1 MSVRCVTLY
10 VTLSR
15 ATEADAQ
22 VLLDKTQQTM
32 ADFLLAQSPVN
43 ATGFAADEAREAK
56 KHK

>member
-1 MSVRCVTLY
+1 MPC

-22 VLLDKTQQTM
+22 VLLDKTQKTM

-43 ATGFAADEAREAK
+43 ATTDYESDGNKSD
-56 KHK
+56 